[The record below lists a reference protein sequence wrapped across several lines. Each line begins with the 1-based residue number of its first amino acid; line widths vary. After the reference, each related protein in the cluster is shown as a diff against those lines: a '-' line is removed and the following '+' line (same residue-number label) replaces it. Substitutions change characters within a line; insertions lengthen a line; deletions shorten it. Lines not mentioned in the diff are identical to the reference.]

1 MEITSIA
8 SVRRKTVVNL
18 LRTWRELTESARLK
32 VTGKISP
39 SVTKEDVEFLRE
51 QMRECLNSKGGEVSA
66 RARTVELGKTYLGL
80 NDTGKARFLRVLAED
95 FDLDEENLKQKIEA
109 WHTAKKEDE
118 KTRAEHEMRD
128 AIETPRSVIL
138 RQFNS
143 LPNGFKFLVDLRSD
157 LLAMAS
163 KEPALKGLEYD
174 LKQLLTSWFD
184 VGLLDLVEITWNS
197 PASLLEKLITYEAVH
212 KIVSWDDLKNRL
224 DADRRV
230 FAFLHNKMPNEPL
243 IFVHVAL
250 VKGLSDNVQELLD
263 QASPVMDIE
272 DADTAI
278 FYSISNAQK
287 GLVGIS
293 FGNFLIKRVVDKIT
307 REMQQIKHFSTLSP
321 IPGFRAWLD
330 PVLAKGDDAIF
341 TPQELREV
349 KSIKAGGSSGALL
362 LKEILDSTWHTDPKQ
377 TDKLKTVLV
386 RLCAEYL
393 MKEKKGKKAA
403 LDPVAHFHLTNGA
416 RLERINWLGDT
427 SGKGL
432 KQSAGLMVNY
442 YYDLADIDQNHEK
455 YATSGTIAASRAVKL
470 LTK

>member
-1 MEITSIA
+1 
-8 SVRRKTVVNL
+8 
-18 LRTWRELTESARLK
+18 
-32 VTGKISP
+32 
-39 SVTKEDVEFLRE
+39 
-51 QMRECLNSKGGEVSA
+51 
-66 RARTVELGKTYLGL
+66 
-80 NDTGKARFLRVLAED
+80 
-95 FDLDEENLKQKIEA
+95 
-109 WHTAKKEDE
+109 
-118 KTRAEHEMRD
+118 
-128 AIETPRSVIL
+128 
-138 RQFNS
+138 
-143 LPNGFKFLVDLRSD
+143 
-157 LLAMAS
+157 
-163 KEPALKGLEYD
+163 
-174 LKQLLTSWFD
+174 
-184 VGLLDLVEITWNS
+184 
-197 PASLLEKLITYEAVH
+197 
-212 KIVSWDDLKNRL
+212 
-224 DADRRV
+224 
-230 FAFLHNKMPNEPL
+230 
-243 IFVHVAL
+243 
-250 VKGLSDNVQELLD
+250 
-263 QASPVMDIE
+263 
-272 DADTAI
+272 
-278 FYSISNAQK
+278 
-287 GLVGIS
+287 
-293 FGNFLIKRVVDKIT
+293 
-307 REMQQIKHFSTLSP
+307 MQQIKHFSTLSP